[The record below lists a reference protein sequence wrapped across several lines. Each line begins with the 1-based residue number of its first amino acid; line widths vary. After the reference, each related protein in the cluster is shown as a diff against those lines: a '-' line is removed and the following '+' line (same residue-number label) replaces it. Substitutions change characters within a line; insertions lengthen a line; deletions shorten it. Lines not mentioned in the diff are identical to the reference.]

1 MSRTSIQWIAVA
13 LMILTNGC
21 TSVAP
26 VPTKLQG
33 AKTVGVISA
42 IADELTVTSAGLTGF
57 DNADRTVSIGSWG
70 LDDLVASRV
79 GAVLSPRF
87 QIQNV
92 IYQRATFARRERASA
107 LPVIDLLRGA
117 PVQALVRT
125 EVSPQGLD
133 VYVVITKGSSHY
145 GSRGHLVS
153 GLGIVDGNTV
163 LARYAEVYALYTIW
177 VIDGHSFEVIDKKSA
192 LPLDNSDIIRL
203 TGPSHRVDP
212 ALLSLADLAASDEV
226 KAAVTDLMTRSL
238 EVTLRDLRLI
248 GQSTIRG

>member
-145 GSRGHLVS
+145 G
-153 GLGIVDGNTV
+153 NTV